1 MIYSSVKLK
10 IQHTVI
16 LYIQKH
22 YKLFHS
28 LAQKRHDLSLIV
40 EQVSKKWCQITYNT
54 SIWVYGLRE

>member
-40 EQVSKKWCQITYNT
+40 EQVSKKWCQIMYNT
-54 SIWVYGLRE
+54 SI